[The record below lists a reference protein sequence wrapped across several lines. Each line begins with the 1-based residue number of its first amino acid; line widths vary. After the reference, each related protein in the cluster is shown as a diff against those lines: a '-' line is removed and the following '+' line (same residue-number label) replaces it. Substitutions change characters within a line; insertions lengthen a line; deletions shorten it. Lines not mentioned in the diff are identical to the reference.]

1 MAPPTSNPF
10 SGRRSQYL
18 DTYANT
24 LMAQYRV
31 DQIRR
36 DIQDEQSRVQYL
48 DSLIAQARQTAAGIE
63 AALQAQPPASLEA
76 ATALLKVQYESQNT
90 QRQRKAGEAVRRRKA
105 TSLTK
110 DEKTPLTVQRSGDD
124 PGPGRRPD
132 DVYNTAMG
140 ALRSKPTADKAQAIA
155 QYVLNQ
161 PGISQT
167 QRSEILLMADDL
179 NSKSKAPRV
188 RAMTPEEK
196 ANQEALQQLFESTYF
211 AGPSGIVGGYD
222 GKAVADLRAETA
234 APKNTSYATAE
245 DAFMAALSS
254 VADGT
259 LDREEFDSDDDFAY
273 AKEIY
278 SEAKAKKAYRND
290 QRANFENAVLTAR
303 KEVKDLEARRAEQV
317 GTTYDDP
324 AQESIRR
331 ELTARGYTFA
341 KRGAADEW
349 KNAYVKLQKTPDY
362 NAYIGAH
369 QRVLD
374 ARSEGKPLAPSTRA
388 ENIVTTYTMMKNR
401 RDEPITIDDLRR
413 QLDRVGIEG
422 KLQDDAIA
430 FGMAYWELGGPDQ
443 DPETLAQQKEA
454 DDLRMKEEL
463 RREESAR
470 NTEKE
475 VKMAREATQ
484 RLEEQQVQE
493 VGALRERQ
501 AQANS
506 PYTEYTRLLA
516 QGYTPEKARK
526 EVQRLEE
533 LRFFIFN
540 AKPRSY
546 EGGADKVLMGTEFSD
561 AREAMVDAER
571 GKVPSPPESRAY
583 PDTKPS
589 PPGAPMREEEEE
601 LVFGGGLVEPE
612 EPAAPARKPKA
623 KPRAKAPPAPQAG
636 AAAAP
641 LKPVKV
647 SDALMDAMMELD
659 PDSDA
664 YKRAILQF
672 NTLRDQGN

>member
-1 MAPPTSNPF
+1 MAPPTSTPF

-18 DTYANT
+18 DTYAKT

-48 DSLIAQARQTAAGIE
+48 DSLIAQARQTAAGLE
-63 AALQAQPPASLEA
+63 AALQAQPPASLDA
-76 ATALLKVQYESQNT
+76 AVALLKAQYEGEDA
-90 QRQRKAGEAVRRRKA
+90 QRRRVAGEG
-105 TSLTK
+105 
-110 DEKTPLTVQRSGDD
+110 VQRA
-124 PGPGRRPD
+124 R
-132 DVYNTAMG
+132 AMG
-140 ALRSKPTADKAQAIA
+140 LTQEDRSSITPSDRLSRDAALVNAVNLLKSPQTTPEKADALLAQARKLFPGDERRLLEAFNTPQRA
-155 QYVLNQ
+155 QGKRAPA
-161 PGISQT
+161 PG
-167 QRSEILLMADDL
+167 
-179 NSKSKAPRV
+179 V
-188 RAMTPEEK
+188 RQLSPEEA
-196 ANQEALQQLFESTYF
+196 ANQEVLQQLFESTYF

-222 GKAVADLRAETA
+222 GKAIADLRAQTP
-234 APKNTSYATAE
+234 APKGTSFATAE
-245 DAFMAALSS
+245 DAFMAAIGA
-254 VADGT
+254 VANGT
-259 LDREEFDSDDDFAY
+259 LDREDFDSDADFEY
-273 AKEIY
+273 AKDIY
-278 SEAKAKKAYRND
+278 AEAKAKKAYRND

-303 KEVKDLEARRAEQV
+303 KEVSDLERKRAEQI

-324 AQESIRR
+324 AQEALRR

-362 NAYIGAH
+362 NAYITAH

-374 ARSEGKPLAPSTRA
+374 ARSEGKPLGPSTRA

-430 FGMAYWELGGPDQ
+430 FGLAYWELGGPDQ
-443 DPETLAQQKEA
+443 DAEMLAQQKEA

-475 VKMAREATQ
+475 AKMAREATQ

-493 VGALRERQ
+493 VGGLRERQ

-506 PYTEYTRLLA
+506 LYAEYKRLLA
-516 QGYTPEKARK
+516 QGYTPEAARK

-571 GKVPSPPESRAY
+571 GKVPSPPESRIY
-583 PDTKPS
+583 PDSTPS
-589 PPGAPMREEEEE
+589 PRGAPMREEEE
-601 LVFGGGLVEPE
+601 LVFGGGVLPPE
-612 EPAAPARKPKA
+612 EPAAAAPKAPAKPSAKPKA
-623 KPRAKAPPAPQAG
+623 KAKPAPAP
-636 AAAAP
+636 AP
-641 LKPVKV
+641 LKPVKA
-647 SDALMDAMMELD
+647 SDALMNAMMNMAEGTPEFNRALD
-659 PDSDA
+659 Q
-664 YKRAILQF
+664 YNRLI
-672 NTLRDQGN
+672 DQGN

>member
-1 MAPPTSNPF
+1 LAEARKLFPGDERTLLAAF
-10 SGRRSQYL
+10 
-18 DTYANT
+18 NT
-24 LMAQYRV
+24 
-31 DQIRR
+31 
-36 DIQDEQSRVQYL
+36 
-48 DSLIAQARQTAAGIE
+48 
-63 AALQAQPPASLEA
+63 P
-76 ATALLKVQYESQNT
+76 
-90 QRQRKAGEAVRRRKA
+90 RKAQGERRK
-105 TSLTK
+105 
-110 DEKTPLTVQRSGDD
+110 V
-124 PGPGRRPD
+124 PG
-132 DVYNTAMG
+132 
-140 ALRSKPTADKAQAIA
+140 
-155 QYVLNQ
+155 
-161 PGISQT
+161 
-167 QRSEILLMADDL
+167 
-179 NSKSKAPRV
+179 V
-188 RAMTPEEK
+188 RAMTPEEA
-196 ANQEALQQLFESTYF
+196 ANQEVLQQLFESTYF

-222 GKAVADLRAETA
+222 GKAVADLRAQTA

-245 DAFMAALSS
+245 DAFMAALAS

-259 LDREEFDSDDDFAY
+259 LDREDFDSDDDFAY
-273 AKEIY
+273 AKGIY
-278 SEAKAKKAYRND
+278 SEAKASKAYRND

-388 ENIVTTYTMMKNR
+388 ENIVTTYTSMKNR

-443 DPETLAQQKEA
+443 DPEVLAQQKEA

-501 AQANS
+501 AKANS
-506 PYTEYTRLLA
+506 LYTEYTRLLA
-516 QGYTPEKARK
+516 QGYTPEDARK
-526 EVQRLEE
+526 EAQRLGE

-540 AKPRSY
+540 DKPRSY

-561 AREAMVDAER
+561 AREDMVDAER
-571 GKVPSPPESRAY
+571 GKVPSPPESRIYSDAA
-583 PDTKPS
+583 PS

-601 LVFGGGLVEPE
+601 EELVFGGGVVAPE
-612 EPAAPARKPKA
+612 EPAAPAPKPG
-623 KPRAKAPPAPQAG
+623 RG
-636 AAAAP
+636 C
-641 LKPVKV
+641 
-647 SDALMDAMMELD
+647 
-659 PDSDA
+659 
-664 YKRAILQF
+664 R
-672 NTLRDQGN
+672 G

>member
-76 ATALLKVQYESQNT
+76 ATALLKAQYEGQSA
-90 QRQRKAGEAVRRRKA
+90 QRQRKAGEDLQRRRA
-105 TSLTK
+105 TSLTN
-110 DEKTPLTVQRSGDD
+110 EERVPLTVQRSGDD

-132 DVYNTAMG
+132 DAYNAAMG

-161 PGISQT
+161 PGISQA
-167 QRSEILLMADDL
+167 QRAEILRMADDL

-188 RAMTPEEK
+188 RAMTPEEA
-196 ANQEALQQLFESTYF
+196 ANQEVLQQLFESTYF

-222 GKAVADLRAETA
+222 GKAVADLRASTA

-245 DAFMAALSS
+245 DAFMAAMAS
-254 VADGT
+254 VADGS
-259 LDREEFDSDDDFAY
+259 LDREDFDSDDDFAY
-273 AKEIY
+273 AKDIY

-303 KEVKDLEARRAEQV
+303 KEVKSLEARRAEQV

-331 ELTARGYTFA
+331 ELAARGYTFA

-443 DPETLAQQKEA
+443 DPEMLAQQKEA

-470 NTEKE
+470 NTQKE

-506 PYTEYTRLLA
+506 LYTEYTRLLA
-516 QGYTPEKARK
+516 QGYTPEEARFQ
-526 EVQRLEE
+526 VQQ
-533 LRFFIFN
+533 FTAQPPPF
-540 AKPRSY
+540 

-571 GKVPSPPESRAY
+571 GKVPSPPESRVF

-589 PPGAPMREEEEE
+589 PRGTPMREEEE
-601 LVFGGGLVEPE
+601 LVFGGGVVAPE

-641 LKPVKV
+641 LKPKKA
-647 SDALMDAMMELD
+647 SDALMDAMEKMD
-659 PDSDA
+659 PNTEA
-664 YKRAILQF
+664 YGRAILQL
-672 NTLRDQGN
+672 NTLLDQGN

>member
-36 DIQDEQSRVQYL
+36 DIQDEQGRVQYL

-76 ATALLKVQYESQNT
+76 ATALLKAQYEGQSA
-90 QRQRKAGEAVRRRKA
+90 QRQRQAGEALQRRRA
-105 TSLTK
+105 TSLTN
-110 DEKTPLTVQRSGDD
+110 EERIPLTVQRADERVA
-124 PGPGRRPD
+124 GRGAD
-132 DVYNTAMG
+132 EVYNTALG
-140 ALRSKPTADKAQAIA
+140 ILRGKPTPEKAQAVA
-155 QYVLNQ
+155 QYVLSQ
-161 PGISQT
+161 PGIGQAE
-167 QRSEILLMADDL
+167 RAEISRLAGDA
-179 NSKSKAPRV
+179 STKSRAPGV
-188 RAMTPEEK
+188 RAMTPEEA
-196 ANQEALQQLFESTYF
+196 ANQEVLQQLFESTYF

-222 GKAVADLRAETA
+222 GKAVADLRASTA

-245 DAFMAALSS
+245 DAFVAALAS

-259 LDREEFDSDDDFAY
+259 LDREDFDSDDDFAY

-278 SEAKAKKAYRND
+278 SEAKASKAYRND

-331 ELTARGYTFA
+331 ELQARGYTFV

-374 ARSEGKPLAPSTRA
+374 ARNASKPLAPSTRA
-388 ENIVTTYTMMKNR
+388 ENIVATYTMMKNR

-422 KLQDDAIA
+422 KLQDDAVA
-430 FGMAYWELGGPDQ
+430 FGLAYWELGGPDQ
-443 DPETLAQQKEA
+443 DPDMLAQQKEA

-470 NTEKE
+470 NTQKE

-506 PYTEYTRLLA
+506 LYTEYTRLLA
-516 QGYTPEKARK
+516 QGYTPEEARFQ
-526 EVQRLEE
+526 VQQ
-533 LRFFIFN
+533 FS
-540 AKPRSY
+540 AKPPPF
-546 EGGADKVLMGTEFSD
+546 EGGADKIIMDQTEFT
-561 AREAMVDAER
+561 AMREAMVDAER
-571 GKVPSPPESRAY
+571 GKVPSPPESRVF

-589 PPGAPMREEEEE
+589 PRGTPMRAEEE
-601 LVFGGGLVEPE
+601 LVFGGGVVAPE
-612 EPAAPARKPKA
+612 EPAAPAPKPA
-623 KPRAKAPPAPQAG
+623 PKPRARAQAAPKAG

-641 LKPVKV
+641 LKPRKA
-647 SDALMDAMMELD
+647 SDALMDAMEKLD
-659 PDSDA
+659 PNSEA
-664 YKRAILQF
+664 YGKAIIQL
-672 NTLRDQGN
+672 NTLMDQGL

>member
-1 MAPPTSNPF
+1 MAPPTSTPF

-24 LMAQYRV
+24 LMAQYRF

-76 ATALLKVQYESQNT
+76 ATALLKAQYESEDA
-90 QRQRKAGEAVRRRKA
+90 QRRRVAGEG
-105 TSLTK
+105 
-110 DEKTPLTVQRSGDD
+110 VQRAKAIGLTPEDRSAITPTDRLSRGAALMNAVNILQNPKTSPEKADAVLAEARKRFPGDE
-124 PGPGRRPD
+124 RSLIEAYTRPQ
-132 DVYNTAMG
+132 
-140 ALRSKPTADKAQAIA
+140 RAQGERA
-155 QYVLNQ
+155 
-161 PGISQT
+161 
-167 QRSEILLMADDL
+167 
-179 NSKSKAPRV
+179 KAPGV
-188 RAMTPEEK
+188 RKLTPEEA
-196 ANQEALQQLFESTYF
+196 ANQEVLQQLFESTYF

-222 GKAVADLRAETA
+222 GKAVADLRAQTA

-245 DAFMAALSS
+245 DAFVAALAS

-259 LDREEFDSDDDFAY
+259 LDRDDFDSDDDFAY
-273 AKEIY
+273 AKDIY

-331 ELTARGYTFA
+331 ELAARGYTFV

-374 ARSEGKPLAPSTRA
+374 ARNASKPLAPSTRA
-388 ENIVTTYTMMKNR
+388 ENIVASYTMMKNR

-413 QLDRVGIEG
+413 QLDRIGIEG
-422 KLQDDAIA
+422 KLQDDAVA
-430 FGMAYWELGGPDQ
+430 FGLAYWELGGPDQ
-443 DPETLAQQKEA
+443 DPDMLAQQKEA

-470 NTEKE
+470 NTQKE
-475 VKMAREATQ
+475 VRMAREATQ

-506 PYTEYTRLLA
+506 LYTEYTRLLA
-516 QGYTPEKARK
+516 QGYAPEEARTL
-526 EVQRLEE
+526 VQE
-533 LRFFIFN
+533 LS
-540 AKPRSY
+540 AKPPPFK
-546 EGGADKVLMGTEFSD
+546 GGADKIILDQTEFT
-561 AREAMVDAER
+561 AMREAMVDAER
-571 GKVPSPPESRAY
+571 GKIPSPPESRVF

-589 PPGAPMREEEEE
+589 PRGTPMRGEEE
-601 LVFGGGLVEPE
+601 LVFGGGVVAPE
-612 EPAAPARKPKA
+612 EPAAPAPKPA
-623 KPRAKAPPAPQAG
+623 PRPRAKTQAAPKG
-636 AAAAP
+636 GAAAP
-641 LKPVKV
+641 LKPVKA
-647 SDALMDAMMELD
+647 SEALMKAMMNMTEGTPEFNLALD
-659 PDSDA
+659 Q
-664 YKRAILQF
+664 YNRLIEG
-672 NTLRDQGN
+672 GN